1 MTLPYDFKDVYDLR
15 IESSGRSRF
24 LVGQNRRLYDRRRL
38 DQSANYDPTAYDLF
52 TKGDQGALTITP
64 TPSTAT
70 ILRLRYYRRMWVPC
84 PAKTLTFTG
93 TAPLEWLYNGS
104 SIATSNTI
112 TSTNPVEYA
121 GITLGSP
128 VTGVDTV
135 TNAIQLST
143 PVLATRIYTSGS
155 RYCMDL
161 TLAGMGS
168 GGALSGSI
176 VVGGDNY
183 LLDIPEDYEDGILAR
198 ATAHFLAGL
207 GTPSDRLSYFMQKAE
222 DEFNEARRANEEFE
236 DNDIAFEVGNGFL
249 GGMYRWF
256 I

>member
-1 MTLPYDFKDVYDLR
+1 MTVASGESGLTLPYDFKDVYDLR

-52 TKGDQGALTITP
+52 TKGDQGELTLTP
-64 TPSTAT
+64 TPSADT

-84 PAKTLTFTG
+84 PSTSITLDTG
-93 TAPLEWLYNGS
+93 TIDWLYDGS
-104 SIATSNTI
+104 TVAGSNTI
-112 TSTNPVEYA
+112 ISTQPNTFA

-128 VTGVDTV
+128 VDVSAV
-135 TNAIQLST
+135 SHAVALST
-143 PVLATRIYTSGS
+143 PVLATRIYQSGS
-155 RYCMDL
+155 FYRMDL
-161 TLAGMGS
+161 TTAGVTTDGE
-168 GGALSGSI
+168 GTLTA
-176 VVGGDNY
+176 GGDNY

-236 DNDIAFEVGNGFL
+236 DNDISFEVG
-249 GGMYRWF
+249 
-256 I
+256 